1 MWKKTDS
8 SEDATYEPTQSAPSA
23 GATAPAAP
31 ARAPAAGRNRSA
43 ELGTIGPSISI
54 RGEVT
59 GDEDLVILG
68 HIEGTI
74 TLPNHDVTLG
84 KDARVKANVNAKQ
97 VIVDGHVEGDVTG
110 KEVVTIRR
118 SGSVQGNISAQRVV
132 LEDGCRFS
140 GSIDMGGSGS
150 GAQDSTKAAARA
162 PVSDIKPRETA
173 ATS

>member
-1 MWKKTDS
+1 MWKKSDS
-8 SEDATYEPTQSAPSA
+8 EQSFETSQGPVTSSSTSTSA
-23 GATAPAAP
+23 NTGAAA
-31 ARAPAAGRNRSA
+31 NTRSR

-84 KDARVKANVNAKQ
+84 KDARVKADVNGKK
-97 VIVDGHVEGDVTG
+97 VTVEGHVEGNVSG
-110 KEVVTIRR
+110 KELVTIRR
-118 SGSVQGNISAQRVV
+118 SGTVQGNISAQRVV

-140 GSIDMGGSGS
+140 GSVDMGGA
-150 GAQDSTKAAARA
+150 GATDSPTKSSPRPSVA
-162 PVSDIKPRETA
+162 DIKSRETA
-173 ATS
+173 AS

>member
-1 MWKKTDS
+1 MWKKSDS
-8 SEDATYEPTQSAPSA
+8 SEDMAYEPTQSASSP
-23 GATAPAAP
+23 GAAAPAAP
-31 ARAPAAGRNRSA
+31 ARAPAAGGHRA
-43 ELGTIGPSISI
+43 ADLGTIGPSISI

-84 KDARVKANVNAKQ
+84 KDARVIANVNAKQ
-97 VIVDGHVEGDVTG
+97 VIVDGQVEGDVIG
-110 KEVVTIRR
+110 KEVVTIRN
-118 SGSVQGNISAQRVV
+118 SGSVQGNITAQRVV

-150 GAQDSTKAAARA
+150 GAQDSKKTTPRA
-162 PVSDIKPRETA
+162 PVSDIKPRETV